1 MGRLA
6 IQFMI
11 LGVLVNAG
19 VRVIPPFWH
28 FAQFQDAVLEV
39 TRLSGRL
46 SEPEIRD
53 KVAVLADRYG
63 IPLTAADFTIKKEG
77 QKVKVSAAYHLDL
90 EYIPSRTYPYDFVL
104 DAEGVPPRFDAVQ

>member
-11 LGVLVNAG
+11 LGLLVNAG
-19 VRVIPPFWH
+19 IRVVPPFWH

-39 TRLSGRL
+39 ARLSSRTA
-46 SEPEIRD
+46 EPEIRA

-63 IPLTAADFTIKKEG
+63 IPLTASDFEIKKEG
-77 QKVKVSAAYHLDL
+77 QKTRVSASYRLEL
-90 EYIPSRTYPYDFVL
+90 EYLPTRKYPYDFVL

>member
-6 IQFMI
+6 VQFVI
-11 LGVLVNAG
+11 FGLLVNSA

-39 TRLSGRL
+39 AKLSSRS
-46 SEPEIRD
+46 SEQEVRA

-63 IPLTAADFTIKKEG
+63 IPLGAQDFAIERKGEKTR
-77 QKVKVSAAYHLDL
+77 VSASYRLDL
-90 EYIPSRTYPYDFVL
+90 EYLPTRTYPYDFVL
-104 DAEGVPPRFDAVQ
+104 EAEGVPPRFDIQ